1 MTLHEMLVDELRDL
15 YHAEK
20 QLTKALPKLAK
31 AATHKGLRAAFESHL
46 EETQEHVTR
55 LEEVFSSL
63 DEPAKT
69 KPCAGMAGII
79 EEGSDLLQEDAEAAV
94 LDAGLIAAAQRAE
107 HYEIGAYGTCV
118 AWARLLGH
126 SEAVGLLEQ
135 TLEEEK
141 AADQKLTT
149 LAESEINEA
158 AVSEAESEESSSGEK
173 RVSSSEELES
183 RKSGR
188 SSTTLDQNDGCDG
201 IVRTAV
207 ASTPSTDMGR
217 LRRLPNLG
225 RHVA

>member
-1 MTLHEMLVDELRDL
+1 MTLHDMLVDELRDL

-173 RVSSSEELES
+173 RVSSSRNSS
-183 RKSGR
+183 RAKAA
-188 SSTTLDQNDGCDG
+188 D
-201 IVRTAV
+201 
-207 ASTPSTDMGR
+207 
-217 LRRLPNLG
+217 RR
-225 RHVA
+225 RR